1 MFSDNRS
8 DQIFGGVIL
17 IGLGILFVTGW
28 WFPGMLFVIS
38 AAMFARSYAT
48 DEPLTKNTGALILF
62 AIGLFFVFGD
72 VAGAILSFNWIA
84 LLFILGG
91 LYLIFKDRIISR

>member
-1 MFSDNRS
+1 MISDNRS

-17 IGLGILFVTGW
+17 LGLGILFVTGW
-28 WFPGMLFVIS
+28 WFPGMLFVVS

-48 DEPLTKNTGALILF
+48 DEPLTKNIGALVLLGV
-62 AIGLFFVFGD
+62 GLFFVFGD

-84 LLFILGG
+84 LLFIAGG
-91 LYLIFKDRIISR
+91 LYLIFKDRIGGR